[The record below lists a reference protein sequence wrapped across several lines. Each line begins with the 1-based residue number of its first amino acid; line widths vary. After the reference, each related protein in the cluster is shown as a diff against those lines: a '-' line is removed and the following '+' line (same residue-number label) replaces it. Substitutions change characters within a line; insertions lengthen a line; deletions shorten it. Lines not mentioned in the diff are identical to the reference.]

1 MLINSCI
8 NIQDDKLSNGL
19 KGIFPIIDE
28 IEKSLD
34 AEDIIDFSK
43 TSFVSPTF
51 LLPLMVFAKNHRK
64 AIHFSNITPYM
75 QHLYFGDGLSPD
87 RMRNTEFIAY
97 MEGYAEKTFIPII
110 NFPAVDCK
118 EVEKNSILSTVESII
133 TRQVGLTSNV
143 NIGLKYMIGEIV
155 DNITQ
160 HSQSE
165 RGYILAQSYPRKK
178 YLDICIANNGI
189 TLLGSYQKLQN
200 NEILSDMEAIQ
211 AANRGISTKN
221 LPNAEN
227 RGYGIITS
235 RNMLVNG
242 LNGQYIMISGNAMC
256 IHDRNVDQFIALPD
270 DIYWKGTIVAFRIP
284 YVNQN
289 FQYIKYIE

>member
-1 MLINSCI
+1 MLINRYI
-8 NIQDDKLSNGL
+8 NVQDHKLSNGL
-19 KGIFPIIDE
+19 QELFPIIDD
-28 IEKSLD
+28 IEKSPD
-34 AEDIIDFSK
+34 FEDFIDFSK

-51 LLPLMVFAKNHRK
+51 LLPLMVFAKGHRK
-64 AIHFSNITPYM
+64 AIRFSNITSYM
-75 QHLYFGDGLSPD
+75 QHLYFGEGLLPD
-87 RMRNTEFIAY
+87 QMRKTEFIAY
-97 MEGYAEKTFIPII
+97 MEGYAKKTFIPII
-110 NFPAVDCK
+110 NFPAIECK
-118 EVEKNSILSTVESII
+118 ETEKSSILSTVESII
-133 TRQVGLTSNV
+133 NRQVGLTTNV
-143 NIGLKYMIGEIV
+143 NMGLKYMIGEIT

-165 RGYILAQSYPRKK
+165 RGYILAQSYPTKK

-189 TLLGSYQKLQN
+189 TLLGSYQNLQN

-242 LNGQYIMISGNAMC
+242 LNGQYIMISGNAMY
-256 IHDRNVDQFIALPD
+256 IRDRNVDQFIALPD
-270 DIYWKGTIVAFRIP
+270 GIHWKGTIVALRIP

-289 FQYIKYIE
+289 FQYIRHI